1 MNIKEE
7 LIRRYSYL
15 YENKELILAM
25 CINVVEIKPNERKQ
39 ELEKLKREY
48 KKLSADKM
56 IINNVETTIKNVD
69 GSTYE
74 YYLFKDVSSEIVD
87 LYEDFLLGNLPLEE
101 TGLYKHIEGVK
112 NSPVYLEGFNNM
124 INALEENRNKNMH
137 LKNIPTF
144 TVWKILSYVRRKNIN
159 NKLALEIL
167 DKYYNLDRY
176 MLTRYNFQSGYYLMS
191 EELND
196 DYKLPDTDINTGII
210 MFKYP
215 GNKYEEEDNYYAE
228 ESLYD
233 LPQEDYAT
241 SIFMLSAKNIPILDI
256 EDKESLYKKYN
267 YNKEKVLKRED
278 NHEN

>member
-25 CINVVEIKPNERKQ
+25 CINIVEVKPNERKQ

-101 TGLYKHIEGVK
+101 TGLYKHIE
-112 NSPVYLEGFNNM
+112 
-124 INALEENRNKNMH
+124 
-137 LKNIPTF
+137 
-144 TVWKILSYVRRKNIN
+144 
-159 NKLALEIL
+159 
-167 DKYYNLDRY
+167 
-176 MLTRYNFQSGYYLMS
+176 
-191 EELND
+191 
-196 DYKLPDTDINTGII
+196 
-210 MFKYP
+210 
-215 GNKYEEEDNYYAE
+215 
-228 ESLYD
+228 
-233 LPQEDYAT
+233 
-241 SIFMLSAKNIPILDI
+241 
-256 EDKESLYKKYN
+256 
-267 YNKEKVLKRED
+267 
-278 NHEN
+278 

>member
-25 CINVVEIKPNERKQ
+25 CINVVEVKPNKRKQ

-124 INALEENRNKNMH
+124 INALEEKRKKNMH

-196 DYKLPDTDINTGII
+196 DYKLPDTDIN
-210 MFKYP
+210 
-215 GNKYEEEDNYYAE
+215 
-228 ESLYD
+228 
-233 LPQEDYAT
+233 
-241 SIFMLSAKNIPILDI
+241 IPILDI

>member
-25 CINVVEIKPNERKQ
+25 CINIVEVKPNKRKE
-39 ELEKLKREY
+39 ELERLKKKY
-48 KKLSADKM
+48 KKLSADGE
-56 IINNVETTIKNVD
+56 IIDNVETAIKNID

-87 LYEDFLLGNLPLEE
+87 LYEDFLLGDLQVEE
-101 TGLYKHIEGVK
+101 TELYKHIEGVK

-124 INALEENRNKNMH
+124 INSLEEKRSKNMH

-144 TVWKILSYVRRKNIN
+144 TVWKILSYVRRKNID
-159 NKLALEIL
+159 NKLILEVL

-176 MLTRYNFQSGYYLMS
+176 MLTRYDFQSGYYIRE
-191 EELND
+191 EELSD
-196 DYKLPDTDINTGII
+196 DYEFPITDISASSV
-210 MFKYP
+210 MFKYY
-215 GNKYEEEDNYYAE
+215 GNKYEEEDNYYVE

-233 LPQEDYAT
+233 LPREDYAM
-241 SIFMLSAKNIPILDI
+241 SAFMILARNLSMIDI
-256 EDKESLYKKYN
+256 EEKERLYRKYN
-267 YNKEKVLKRED
+267 YNKDKIKIKKRG
-278 NHEN
+278 